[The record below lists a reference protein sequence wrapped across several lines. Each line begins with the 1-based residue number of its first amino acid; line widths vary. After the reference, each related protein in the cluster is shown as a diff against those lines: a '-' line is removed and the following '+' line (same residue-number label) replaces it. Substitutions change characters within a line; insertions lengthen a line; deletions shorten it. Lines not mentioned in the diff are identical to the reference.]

1 MEFRVL
7 FAQDIAAALQYVGN
21 MSVRDLR
28 RTQIIA
34 AARSLVAEGGL
45 EALTIGGLEKR
56 LAFTRGVITY
66 HFRDKDEIVGAVL
79 ESAVA
84 EMDDQTF
91 AEARQPDNFDDKLR
105 AVFESKVQS
114 FLSHAEARAILISF
128 WSRLPSDPRA
138 KELNHRLFSGWR
150 AQGTVLFKAG
160 ISAGVW
166 RKDLDAEAA
175 AALLVGLVVG
185 VTAQVAFEGDL
196 ELDRLVEQG
205 YQMVRSHAHGARS

>member
-1 MEFRVL
+1 
-7 FAQDIAAALQYVGN
+7 

-34 AARSLVAEGGL
+34 AGRSLVAEGGL

-84 EMDDQTF
+84 EMDDKTF
-91 AEARQPDNFDDKLR
+91 ADARMPDSFDEKLR

-114 FLSHAEARAILISF
+114 FLIRAEARAILVSF
-128 WSRLPSDPRA
+128 WSRLPNDPRA

-160 ISAGVW
+160 IAAGIW
-166 RKDLDAEAA
+166 RADLDPEAA

-185 VTAQVAFEGDL
+185 VVAQVAFEGDL

-205 YQMVRSHAHGARS
+205 YQMVRAHVHGPRS